1 MKTPFLAAEA
11 IPYTAYMPFR
21 GFFRRRRRVSTEI
34 QPDEI
39 FIDASNL
46 PSFDTDQFEGR
57 LERPIDQR
65 SYLLLSLVFLLIFLS
80 YAGRAGLL
88 TILRGTAYAE
98 LSEKNRLEQSYV
110 FADRGIIEDRNGI
123 KLAYDSHES
132 GDPFARR
139 IYAPY
144 RGLGTVLGYT
154 RAPAKDS
161 TGFYYQDRY
170 IGAEGV
176 EKSFDARLTGVNG
189 EKLSETDAL
198 GHIVS
203 ESTIA
208 QPKPGET
215 ITLSIDAEL
224 TQELYNAIAQRAEES
239 GFSSGAGAFMNVETG
254 ELIALTSYPTYDPQ
268 TMTDKKDQAAI
279 RGYLKDTR
287 MPFLNRA
294 TTGLFTPGSIVK
306 PFFAIGALEENIISP
321 TKQIY
326 SSGALIVP
334 NPYDPAHPS
343 VFKDWK
349 AHGWVDMR
357 KAIEESSDEY
367 FYAVGGGTP
376 GQEGLGITRLEKY
389 ARLFGFGSPTGIEGF
404 SEKVG
409 TVPNPAW
416 KAQNFPDDPD
426 WRLGNTYHTAI
437 GQYGFQV
444 TPLQALRAVS
454 AIANGGY
461 LVQPTVEAGKKG
473 ARQKIDV
480 DPSHVQ
486 IVKEGMRLSAQNG
499 TAKALN
505 VNYIEIAAK
514 TGTAEQGVAKDKVNS
529 WVMGFFPY
537 EHPKYAFVILLER
550 GPRANLFGSPGV
562 ARLVLD
568 WMWQHDS
575 LYLK

>member
-1 MKTPFLAAEA
+1 M
-11 IPYTAYMPFR
+11 
-21 GFFRRRRRVSTEI
+21 
-34 QPDEI
+34 
-39 FIDASNL
+39 
-46 PSFDTDQFEGR
+46 
-57 LERPIDQR
+57 
-65 SYLLLSLVFLLIFLS
+65 
-80 YAGRAGLL
+80 GRAGLL
-88 TILRGTAYAE
+88 TLVRGTAYAE

-110 FADRGIIEDRNGI
+110 FADRGILEDRNGN

-132 GDPFARR
+132 GEPFARR

-176 EKSFDARLTGVNG
+176 EKAFDARLVGVNG

-198 GHIVS
+198 GTIVA

-215 ITLSIDAEL
+215 IRLSIDADL
-224 TQELYNAIAQRAEES
+224 TQELYDAIAQRAQES
-239 GFSSGAGAFMNVETG
+239 GFSSGAAAFMDIETG

-279 RGYLKDTR
+279 RAYLKDPR

-306 PFFAIGALEENIISP
+306 PFFALGALEENIINPLKS
-321 TKQIY
+321 IY
-326 SSGALIVP
+326 SSGQLVVP
-334 NPYDPAHPS
+334 NPYDPERPS
-343 VFKDWK
+343 IFKDWK
-349 AHGWVDMR
+349 KHGYVDMR
-357 KAIEESSDEY
+357 EAIAVSSDEY
-367 FYAVGGGTP
+367 FYTIGGGVP
-376 GQEGLGITRLEKY
+376 GQEGLGISRIEKY
-389 ARLFGFGSPTGIEGF
+389 AKLFGFGSPTGIEGF
-404 SEKVG
+404 SEKAG

-416 KAQNFPDDPD
+416 KAENFPDDPT

-437 GQYGFQV
+437 GQYGFQI
-444 TPLQALRAVS
+444 TPLQALRAT
-454 AIANGGY
+454 AALANGGF
-461 LVQPTVEAGKKG
+461 LVTPTIEAGKKG
-473 ARQKIDV
+473 AKQKVNV
-480 DPSHVQ
+480 DPAHVR
-486 IVKEGMRLSAQNG
+486 IVAEGMRRSAEHG

-514 TGTAEQGVAKDKVNS
+514 TGTAEQGVAKDRVNS
-529 WVMGFFPY
+529 WVIGFFPY
-537 EHPKYAFVILLER
+537 ERPKYAFVILLER
-550 GPRANLFGSPGV
+550 GPSANLFGSPGV
-562 ARLVLD
+562 ARLIFD

-575 LYLK
+575 PYLK